1 MSLIDIAAELEYV
14 PQDQL
19 VQLANDPNSR
29 YPTYLVLSEVQRRN
43 QMKQMYDNQMVRQNQ
58 PSTTVAE
65 EAVMELS
72 QGAMPSSAEV
82 SSPLDA
88 GITSMAP
95 PSPQMGMASGGLTA
109 FANGGSTS
117 TQRSLLISLGVD
129 ADIISK
135 MSDEEINQSI
145 EKIRSGS
152 DKSFLERGFDYV
164 KENPFSTALAVAS
177 IHPVVRFGRAVG
189 TGAYQL
195 GKAGLSKL
203 GNTQFIKNLI
213 SSRGRSLFYDPLK
226 ISRVNTNVPIGEAAK
241 GLGLSNVTRIPGAG
255 TFSLGRT
262 SGTLG
267 VLAAPGAV
275 SEFFGDDDAPAPA
288 PTPQPDDQ
296 TPPPP
301 PPDNTGDVNPY
312 DKANALESQRLRE
325 EQGLMLAQLGGIIGS
340 SKNFGEIASG
350 IGGLAT
356 NISAQRRADRIR
368 EEDIL
373 RAQPKSEAELGYIQ
387 QQTAVLQ
394 AQIENMPR
402 KDIETSISLVTKAL
416 EQGVDNPEEL
426 QVYLTQLILRL
437 QELDGY
443 DPANTALGGNA
454 FTTGTL
460 NKP

>member
-117 TQRSLLISLGVD
+117 TQRSFLISLGVNP
-129 ADIISK
+129 DIISK
-135 MSDEEINQSI
+135 MSDEEINQGI

-177 IHPVVRFGRAVG
+177 IHPAVRFGKWAG
-189 TGAYQL
+189 TGAYNL
-195 GKAGLSKL
+195 GKAGLSYLSNTGL
-203 GNTQFIKNLI
+203 GQFARNVI
-213 SSRGRSLFYDPLK
+213 SSRGRNLFRSPGYPTSFANLSDD
-226 ISRVNTNVPIGEAAK
+226 AAYQAIK
-241 GLGLSNVTRIPGAG
+241 MMPGLGR
-255 TFSLGRT
+255 FSLGRT

-267 VLAAPGAV
+267 TLAVPGAV
-275 SEFFGDDDAPAPA
+275 SEFLSDDAPAPTPP

-312 DKANALESQRLRE
+312 DKANALEAERLRE

-340 SKNFGEIASG
+340 SKTLGEIASG

-356 NISAQRRADRIR
+356 NISERRRADRIR

-387 QQTAVLQ
+387 QQTEVLQ

-402 KDIETSISLVTKAL
+402 KDIETSISLVTEAL
-416 EQGVDNPEEL
+416 QEGAGDPEAL
-426 QVYLTQLILRL
+426 RLYLGQLILRL
-437 QELDGY
+437 QKLDGY
-443 DPANTALGGNA
+443 DPANAALGGNA
-454 FTTGTL
+454 HLTGTL